1 MVIIHPS
8 PETTDAISL
17 EAFEA
22 FVALPENANKRFE
35 LVNGEIIEVPS
46 NPFASDISSIINYYV
61 RDYVI
66 HHRIGFVTGE
76 AGGYMVNGEPY
87 APDVAYISKIK
98 QPKLARQGYNPN
110 PPDLAVEVEYP
121 TSAKSERSLRLKLF
135 NYLAVGTLVWV
146 VYPETRQIEVYAPG
160 GEPVKIL
167 GINDTLD
174 GGAVLPGFTL
184 ALSQIFT
191 EE

>member
-1 MVIIHPS
+1 MVILHPS
-8 PETTDAISL
+8 PESTDALSL
-17 EAFEA
+17 EDFEA

-46 NPFASDISSIINYYV
+46 NPFASHISSIINYYV
-61 RDYVI
+61 RDYVTQ
-66 HHRIGFVTGE
+66 RKLGFVTGE

-87 APDVAYISKIK
+87 APDVAYISKVR
-98 QPKLARQGYNPN
+98 QPKLAHQGYNLN

-121 TSAKSERSLRLKLF
+121 TSAQSERALRLKLF
-135 NYLAVGTLVWV
+135 NYLAVGTMVWV
-146 VYPETRQIEVYAPG
+146 VYPETRQVEVYTPG

-174 GGAVLPGFTL
+174 GGVVLPGFAL
-184 ALSQIFT
+184 ALSQIFA